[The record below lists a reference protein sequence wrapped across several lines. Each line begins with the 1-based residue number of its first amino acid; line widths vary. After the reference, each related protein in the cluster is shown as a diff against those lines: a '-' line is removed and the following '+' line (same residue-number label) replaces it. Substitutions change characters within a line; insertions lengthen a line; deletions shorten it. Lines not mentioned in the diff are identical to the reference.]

1 MSNSTDKLSPASR
14 AMIVGA
20 IIGGTASAARQWKG
34 HQARTIETNEMVSNV
49 VKDSLKAGLAGG
61 AATYVA
67 DKMAGRPLLSM
78 LTVLSTGA
86 VGMYMMD
93 QYAGKNNDEQ

>member
-1 MSNSTDKLSPASR
+1 
-14 AMIVGA
+14 MIAGA

-34 HQARTIETNEMVSNV
+34 HQENTIETNEMVATV

-78 LTVLSTGA
+78 LTVVSTGA
-86 VGMYMMD
+86 VGLYLMD
-93 QYAGKNNDEQ
+93 QYTGKKNNEQ